1 MNEKATNHREYMT
14 KIIETY
20 LSEMFK
26 HYNEI
31 SLTVLEVSHW
41 KDIINLGEER
51 NHRNIY
57 HAMEQVQFEHS
68 HTSGKY
74 ESTTYELKYLCS

>member
-1 MNEKATNHREYMT
+1 MDIKNLSLINMEEKMNEKEVNHCECMT

-31 SLTVLEVSHW
+31 SLTVLEISH
-41 KDIINLGEER
+41 
-51 NHRNIY
+51 
-57 HAMEQVQFEHS
+57 
-68 HTSGKY
+68 
-74 ESTTYELKYLCS
+74 